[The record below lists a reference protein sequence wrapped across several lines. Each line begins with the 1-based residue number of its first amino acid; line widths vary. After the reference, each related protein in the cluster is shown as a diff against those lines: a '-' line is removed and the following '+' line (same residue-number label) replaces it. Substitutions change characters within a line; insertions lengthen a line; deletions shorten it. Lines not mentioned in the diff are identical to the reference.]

1 MENKLKDLRKA
12 MDATTHSG
20 THFSEEQ
27 KNKIRSVINSGGH
40 YYFTNPRRFHI
51 FAITSVVMAV
61 LVLFVSSQ
69 FGLMDSISRGSGQ
82 GDHMVNMP
90 EDIPNFVQESDIK
103 LIDWNRVAEPFGR
116 NLVGNEN
123 KSGVIGMD
131 MPSLEEQKWMW
142 HLWGTA
148 AEELTV
154 VGFHRETKTIHPL
167 LINGNGWTTE
177 LGRENNGADVHIPSS
192 VKIPERGEWAILL
205 YADGEL
211 FDVLVYEFWE

>member
-1 MENKLKDLRKA
+1 MEIKLRNLRKA

-20 THFSEEQ
+20 KHFSEEQ
-27 KNKIRSVINSGGH
+27 KNNIRAVINSGGQYNFH
-40 YYFTNPRRFHI
+40 KPKRFQI
-51 FAITSVVMAV
+51 FAMTSVVIVV

-69 FGLMDSISRGSGQ
+69 FDFMASISRGSDQ
-82 GDHMVNMP
+82 GEHMVNMP
-90 EDIPNFVQESDIK
+90 EDIPGFVQESDIG
-103 LIDWNRVAEPFGR
+103 LVDWNRVAEPFGR

-131 MPSLEEQKWMW
+131 MPSLEGQKWMW
-142 HLWGTA
+142 HLWETD
-148 AEELTV
+148 AEELTI
-154 VGFHRETKTIHPL
+154 VGFHRESKTIHPL
-167 LINGNGWTTE
+167 LINGWTTE
-177 LGRENNGADVHIPSS
+177 LAGENNGADVHIASS